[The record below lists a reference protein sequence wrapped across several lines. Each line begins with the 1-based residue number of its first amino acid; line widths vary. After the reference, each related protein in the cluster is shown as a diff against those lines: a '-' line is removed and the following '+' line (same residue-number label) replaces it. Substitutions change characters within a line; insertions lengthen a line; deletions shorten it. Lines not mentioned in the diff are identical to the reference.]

1 MLCASCQVW
10 GKYTP
15 LWRIPLSGSHLP
27 DVWRTVLKTGPSTAR
42 MFVKQKHLQKVLYI
56 HYVVLKVQN
65 CSTARLKAAHAGN
78 EHTTYVE
85 LLTFIVITERVI
97 SSIDSVI

>member
-1 MLCASCQVW
+1 MS
-10 GKYTP
+10 GMGEYNP

-27 DVWRTVLKTGPSTAR
+27 DVWRTVLKTGPSTTR
-42 MFVKQKHLQKVLYI
+42 MFVKQKHLQKVLQC
-56 HYVVLKVQN
+56 VVLMVQN
-65 CSTARLKAAHAGN
+65 CSTARLKAAHAGH

-97 SSIDSVI
+97 S